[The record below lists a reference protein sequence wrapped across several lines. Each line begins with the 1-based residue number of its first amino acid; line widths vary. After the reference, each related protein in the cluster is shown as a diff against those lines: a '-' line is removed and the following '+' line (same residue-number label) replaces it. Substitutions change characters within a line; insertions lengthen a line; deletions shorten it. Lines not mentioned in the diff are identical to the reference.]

1 LAIEGFAPLLALY
14 RLALKDKRVRLR
26 RHFEA
31 LRDTAGSDHGPEAV
45 EREAQELRSL
55 LHKLA
60 GSAGAY
66 GFDEL
71 GDDARLLERRWI
83 AYLAQPVE
91 ARTPIRTFCDA
102 IEPACRAVL
111 IRIDA
116 AIAAAGLAAEEMP

>member
-1 LAIEGFAPLLALY
+1 MAIEGFAPLLALY

-31 LRDTAGSDHGPEAV
+31 LREGSGSGRGPEAV
-45 EREAQELRSL
+45 EHDAQELRSL

-66 GFDEL
+66 GFDAL
-71 GDDARLLERRWI
+71 GDDARQLERRWI
-83 AYLAQPVE
+83 EYLSRPVE
-91 ARTPIRTFCDA
+91 QRPPIGTFCDA

-116 AIAAAGLAAEEMP
+116 AITAAGLAAEEMP